1 MEQSNEI
8 EEVKDRSDV
17 HSTGSKQKSTEMI
30 VFSKNEENITTYILG
45 G

>member
-1 MEQSNEI
+1 M

-17 HSTGSKQKSTEMI
+17 HSTGSEQKSTEMI
-30 VFSKNEENITTYILG
+30 VFLKNEENITTDILG